1 MEKDWESVL
10 AGLPT
15 ASGVYLM
22 KDSAGKVIYVGKAV
36 NLRSRVRSYF
46 RDGADARPGV
56 AVLMKHLADIEVII
70 TDTEKEAI
78 LLENSLIKKHRPKYN
93 IHFRDDK
100 DFLSL
105 RITTKEKFPRL
116 VTLRRPDNS
125 GEPTFGPYSSAHELR
140 QTIKIIRGIFP
151 IRTCK
156 PSEFRRRTRPC
167 INYQLKKCLAPCV
180 GLVSE
185 EEYAG
190 MIANVKRFFSGKI
203 DEILADLKEKMKKA
217 SDALEYESAARY
229 RDQIRAVEYTL
240 ERQKVVKYGGV
251 DKDVVAFERN
261 SEQGVAC
268 RIRFSDGKLSSA
280 SSYFVKI
287 PGRTDAEAV
296 GEIIKGLYAND
307 PIPPSE
313 ILINIEPDEKIAIEE
328 WLSEKRNGKVVI
340 RTPLKGE
347 SRQLIEMAEKNARE
361 ALERSLKHELDR
373 EAIFEELATKL
384 KIAKEPTRI
393 ECVDISNLGGK
404 FSVGS
409 LVVFENGVAEK
420 SKYRRYKI
428 KTLEET
434 PNDYLMMKEVLE
446 RRLKRG
452 MESNDLPDLLLL
464 DGGKGQLNI
473 ARKVLAEL
481 GIPHIA
487 IAGIAKEREGKSNDK
502 IYIPARKN
510 PVTLSPQAI
519 NLLSA
524 IRDEAHRFAI
534 SYHRNLR
541 KKNAFSSSLLQIPG
555 IGARKSKALLKKFGS
570 VERIAKASPQE
581 LCATEGITEKDAIHI
596 AQFFAEK
603 KL

>member
-1 MEKDWESVL
+1 MEKYWENVL
-10 AGLPT
+10 ANLPT
-15 ASGVYLM
+15 GSGVYLM
-22 KDSAGKVIYVGKAV
+22 KDSVGKVIYVGKGV

-46 RDGADARPGV
+46 REGADTRPGV
-56 AVLMKHLADIEVII
+56 AVLMKHLADIEVIL

-93 IHFRDDK
+93 VHFRDDK

-125 GEPTFGPYSSAHELR
+125 SEPTFGPYSSAHELR

-167 INYQLKKCLAPCV
+167 INYQLRKCLAPCV

-185 EEYAG
+185 DEYAD
-190 MIANVKRFFSGKI
+190 MIINVKRFFSGRI
-203 DEILADLKEKMKKA
+203 EEILADLKDKMKKA

-240 ERQKVVKYGGV
+240 EKQKVIKHGGV
-251 DKDVVAFERN
+251 DKDVIALERKDG
-261 SEQGVAC
+261 QGVAC
-268 RIRFSDGKLSSA
+268 RMRFFEGKLSSA
-280 SSYFVKI
+280 HSYAVKI
-287 PGRTDAEAV
+287 PGRTDAEAA

-313 ILINIEPDEKIAIEE
+313 ILMNIEPDEKNAIEE
-328 WLSEKRNGKVVI
+328 WLSEKRNGKVII

-347 SRQLIEMAEKNARE
+347 SRKLIEMAEKNAKE
-361 ALERSLKHELDR
+361 ALERSLKNEQDR
-373 EAIFEELATKL
+373 EAVFKELAAKL
-384 KIAKEPTRI
+384 KMGEKPSRI
-393 ECVDISNLGGK
+393 ECVDISNISGK
-404 FSVGS
+404 YAVGS
-409 LVVFENGVAEK
+409 LVVFENGMPEK

-428 KTLEET
+428 KTSEET
-434 PNDYLMMKEVLE
+434 PNDYAMMKEVLE

-452 MESNDLPDLLLL
+452 MENKELPDLLLV

-473 ARKVLAEL
+473 AQAVIKEL
-481 GIPHIA
+481 GICSLPLA
-487 IAGIAKEREGKSNDK
+487 AIAKEKESKSGDK
-502 IYIPARKN
+502 IYIPTRKN
-510 PVTLSPQAI
+510 PVGLSPHAI

-524 IRDEAHRFAI
+524 VRDEAHRFAI
-534 SYHRNLR
+534 SYHWKLR
-541 KKNAFSSSLLQIPG
+541 KRNTFSSILLQIPG
-555 IGARKSKALLKKFGS
+555 IGVRKSKALLKKFGG
-570 VERIAKASPQE
+570 VEEIAKASLEE
-581 LCATEGITEKDAIHI
+581 LRFTEGINENNALQIRE
-596 AQFFAEK
+596 FFK
-603 KL
+603 KQV